1 VLCIPVSSLSNQ
13 KIVKSLVDRH
23 FGGLTN
29 TQRNTR
35 VTQTHVQPKKRT

>member
-23 FGGLTN
+23 LGGLTN

-35 VTQTHVQPKKRT
+35 ATQEAY